1 MQPTEI
7 NLGHGVTSGDMWKL
21 TYEYGELETN
31 GTVSTSK
38 NTGNI
43 ARQTISFSG
52 LGQPFVQSYKY
63 DSLYRLTEA
72 KEVSGTNSTSNWIQ
86 TFGYDQYGNRTSTNQ
101 LLNGATINTTPAIDP
116 NTNRFTSSIYQFD
129 KNGNLTQ
136 DIGQNNQTRTIVFNG
151 DNKQTE
157 VKDANGTTIARY
169 YFDGEGKRVKKKIY
183 EPSAPT
189 VVKEETIYVYSS
201 GKLIAEYST
210 APAPPALAKIDGK
223 QVSGSNFL
231 DPNCCAKYRGWQG

>member
-72 KEVSGTNSTSNWIQ
+72 KEVSGTNSTSKEWGQ
-86 TFGYDQYGNRTSTNQ
+86 TCDYAILSRYSPHTLCFFAVKLAALEHMPDLVVSLIVILYVTGQHTLHRAANRLRPPFDQ
-101 LLNGATINTTPAIDP
+101 
-116 NTNRFTSSIYQFD
+116 
-129 KNGNLTQ
+129 
-136 DIGQNNQTRTIVFNG
+136 
-151 DNKQTE
+151 
-157 VKDANGTTIARY
+157 
-169 YFDGEGKRVKKKIY
+169 
-183 EPSAPT
+183 
-189 VVKEETIYVYSS
+189 
-201 GKLIAEYST
+201 
-210 APAPPALAKIDGK
+210 
-223 QVSGSNFL
+223 
-231 DPNCCAKYRGWQG
+231 